1 MAKETQP
8 TIKKEAN
15 KKLAVIKTGGKQY
28 IVSEDDVLEIELVEG
43 EEGKEIIFSE
53 VLLYADGEKIEV
65 GKPILENVKVRAIYN
80 NIVKGD
86 KQIIFKYKAKKN
98 YRVKTGHRQ
107 KYTQI
112 KIVKNEKK

>member
-1 MAKETQP
+1 MAKENQP
-8 TIKKEAN
+8 TIKKETN
-15 KKLAVIKTGGKQY
+15 QELAVIKTGGKQY
-28 IVSEDDVLEIELVEG
+28 IVREDDVMEIELVDG
-43 EEGKEIIFSE
+43 EDGQEIIFSE
-53 VLLYADGEKIEV
+53 VLLYTDGDKVEI

-112 KIVKNEKK
+112 KIIKIEKN